1 MIHIRIFFLIRH
13 RILYYWICITHL
25 EFNDEVDP
33 ATLNAIAATASAAA
47 AAADAAADSVAT
59 DYAKSLCCYD
69 AHKRMYQATLATDAA
84 DGRIGDAIHAGLS
97 AVRNASDA
105 ADGRI
110 GDAIHAGLSAVRNA
124 SSALI
129 NGLELGGCVGGAS
142 SASGTQLG
150 EYSRDPRSSRAG
162 KSASSVSATTSGF
175 GSIAAKRTE
184 TKQARK
190 GGSAKTAKRTV
201 SKSLLAVDGEDT
213 DCSDDE

>member
-1 MIHIRIFFLIRH
+1 MCDTYPNIFLDTH
-13 RILYYWICITHL
+13 RILYFWICITHL

-59 DYAKSLCCYD
+59 DYAKRLPCYD
-69 AHKRMYQATLATDAA
+69 AHKRMYQAAIATDAP
-84 DGRIGDAIHAGLS
+84 
-97 AVRNASDA
+97 
-105 ADGRI
+105 DGRI

-162 KSASSVSATTSGF
+162 KSTSSASATTSGF

-201 SKSLLAVDGEDT
+201 SKSQLAVDGEDA

>member
-69 AHKRMYQATLATDAA
+69 AHKRMYQATLATDTQ
-84 DGRIGDAIHAGLS
+84 
-97 AVRNASDA
+97 
-105 ADGRI
+105 DGRI

-142 SASGTQLG
+142 STSGTQLG
-150 EYSRDPRSSRAG
+150 EYSRDPRTSRAG
-162 KSASSVSATTSGF
+162 KSASSASATTSGF

-190 GGSAKTAKRTV
+190 GGSAKTAKRAV